1 MLSRVANSIYWM
13 NRYIERAENI
23 ARIIDVNVTLTL
35 DLGESVPEQWEPLV
49 AITGDKAPFLERYG
63 KATRNKVERFLIFDM
78 QNPNSIAACL
88 RQARENARSI
98 RESIPPELWEELNK
112 FYHIIRGTD
121 PEHVAEDPCPLLE
134 LVKTSSQLL
143 IGIIDGC
150 MSRGEAWHFARMGR
164 LLERADKTSRILD
177 VKYFLLLPSVQD
189 VGTPVDIIQWSAL
202 LKSVSALQMYHRSRG
217 RISPAQVV
225 DFLILDRDFPRSLRF
240 SLERAEKSLR
250 AITGNS
256 FGGTT
261 PAEIELN
268 RLGSQ
273 LDFTYVDDI
282 IEEGLHEF
290 LDRFQSRLNTV
301 DDAIFKTFF
310 ALQPFTGAAQPAG
323 GHQA

>member
-13 NRYIERAENI
+13 SRYIERAENV
-23 ARIIDVNVTLTL
+23 ARFIDVNVTLTL
-35 DLGESVPEQWEPLV
+35 DLGESIPEQWLPLV
-49 AITGDKAPFLERYG
+49 AITGDQAPFLERYG
-63 KATRNKVERFLIFDM
+63 QATRQNVERFLMFDM

-112 FYHIIRGTD
+112 FYHIVRGTD
-121 PEHVAEDPCPLLE
+121 PDSLAEEPGPMLE

-189 VGTPVDIIQWSAL
+189 VGTPLDIIEWSAL
-202 LKSVSALQMYHRSRG
+202 LKSASALQMYHRSRG

-225 DFLILDRDFPRSLRF
+225 DFLILERDFPRSIRF
-240 SLERAEKSLR
+240 CLERAEKSLK
-250 AITGNS
+250 AITGNQNGS
-256 FGGTT
+256 TT
-261 PAEIELN
+261 PAEVELN
-268 RLGSQ
+268 NLCSQ
-273 LDFTYVDDI
+273 FDFTYVDDI

-290 LDRFQSRLNTV
+290 LDRFQSRLNRV
-301 DDAIFKTFF
+301 DDAIFGTFF
-310 ALQPFTGAAQPAG
+310 ALQPFAGTAQTAG
-323 GHQA
+323 GQQA